1 MLNRIQMV
9 PIEWLAHHPENP
21 RLDLGDVTELAD
33 SIRANGVLQNL
44 TVVPATD
51 DEDSEYKRFWVVIG
65 NRRLEAAK
73 LAGLK
78 ELPCVLSDMPRE
90 EQIATML
97 QENMQRSDL
106 TVYEQAKGIQMMM
119 NLGFTKEQVQERTGF
134 SRATIERRL
143 AVASLPEEKTKDAV
157 TRGYDLLDLVEISK
171 IEDKKTREK
180 LLSSNCVIEGTNNVD
195 RSQLRHLITMAQRD
209 ELRKKQT
216 DRLLPE
222 VEKFAKPLPE
232 KEASRIYSSSW
243 NHLPSLDVKL
253 EPDAKVKPP
262 KDPGKYYYRVIWNCI
277 EIWEKVKQVKAEKSE
292 AQIEREQRAHDA
304 KELNARMRENRVAF
318 VSGYTPTKTQ
328 ENALRAKLTDYVFGW
343 TNQYQ
348 PGDFSTSYHSWNI
361 GCFRALCGMPAEE
374 GRGQESLAE
383 ELKRRSIPP
392 GRAFLAWMLC
402 GGVWADDRRGYAS
415 EYDGSYSPHR
425 DMDRVYEILTDAGYI
440 LSEEEQAWKDGTHEF
455 YRRG

>member
-1 MLNRIQMV
+1 MKEIVML
-9 PIEWLAHHPENP
+9 PIEELRHHPDNP
-21 RLDLGDVTELAD
+21 RMDLGDLTELTE
-33 SIRANGVLQNL
+33 SIRENGILQNL
-44 TVVPATD
+44 TVNRSQVD
-51 DEDSEYKRFWVVIG
+51 KVYYVLIG
-65 NRRLEAAK
+65 NRRFEAAK
-73 LAGLK
+73 AAGLA
-78 ELPCVLSDMPRE
+78 ELPCVVKDLPKSD
-90 EQIATML
+90 QVAIML

-119 NLGFTKEQVQERTGF
+119 DLGFTKEQVQKRTGF

-328 ENALRAKLTDYVFGW
+328 ENALRSKLTDYVFGW

-383 ELKRRSIPP
+383 ELKRRGIPP

-402 GGVWADDRRGYAS
+402 GGVRADDRTGYAS
-415 EYDGSYSPHR
+415 EYDGRYSPDG
-425 DMDRVYEILTDAGYI
+425 DMDRVYEILTYAGYV
-440 LSEEEQAWKDGTHEF
+440 LTDEEEKWKDGTHEF

>member
-1 MLNRIQMV
+1 MKEIVML
-9 PIEWLAHHPENP
+9 PIEELRHHPDNP
-21 RLDLGDVTELAD
+21 RMDLGDLTELTE
-33 SIRANGVLQNL
+33 SIRENGILQNL
-44 TVVPATD
+44 TVNRSQVD
-51 DEDSEYKRFWVVIG
+51 KVYYVLIG
-65 NRRLEAAK
+65 NRRFEAAK
-73 LAGLK
+73 AAGLA
-78 ELPCVLSDMPRE
+78 ELPCVVKDLPKSD
-90 EQIATML
+90 QVAIML

-171 IEDKKTREK
+171 IEDKKTREE
-180 LLSSNCVIEGTNNVD
+180 LLSSNRVIEGTNNVD

-232 KEASRIYSSSW
+232 KDASRIYSSSW
-243 NHLPSLDVKL
+243 NHLHTLDVKL
-253 EPDAKVKPP
+253 EPDAQVKPP
-262 KDPGKYYYRVIWNCI
+262 KDPGKYYYRVLWNCI
-277 EIWEKVKQVKAEKSE
+277 EIWKKVKQAKAEKSE
-292 AQIEREQRAHDA
+292 VQIEREQRAHDA

-383 ELKRRSIPP
+383 ELKRRGIPP

-402 GGVWADDRRGYAS
+402 GGVRADDRTGYAS
-415 EYDGSYSPHR
+415 EYDGSYSPDG
-425 DMDRVYEILTDAGYI
+425 DMDRVYEILTDAGYV
-440 LSEEEQAWKDGTHEF
+440 LSDEEEKWKDGTHEF